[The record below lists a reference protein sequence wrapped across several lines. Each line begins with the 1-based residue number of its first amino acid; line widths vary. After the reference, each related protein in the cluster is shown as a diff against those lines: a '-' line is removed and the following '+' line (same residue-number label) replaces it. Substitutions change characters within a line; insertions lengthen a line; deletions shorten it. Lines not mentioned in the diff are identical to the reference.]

1 VSSAAAAYAQSALSG
16 GSQAGND
23 FLRNG
28 RKPLH
33 RNHNSDG
40 AQEMSS
46 ASAGVKLL
54 RPDERVTKAHT
65 AERVAFALQAW
76 GRERSAPIA
85 RVQQIAGVD
94 RKTAAAWYRGK
105 SPPQSEHLLTLARAI
120 PELKGEVR
128 RLLHMESD
136 LDPEFTREMTALLQR
151 YGR

>member
-1 VSSAAAAYAQSALSG
+1 
-16 GSQAGND
+16 
-23 FLRNG
+23 
-28 RKPLH
+28 
-33 RNHNSDG
+33 
-40 AQEMSS
+40 MSS

-128 RLLHMESD
+128 RILHMESD